1 MLNVLILAV
10 VSALGL
16 CQGDSNRAFAAV
28 GTPVADFRLRDTAGQ
43 YRSLSEFRDKKA
55 LVIVFIGTQ
64 CPIANSY
71 TPTLV
76 EMHNRYAKK
85 GVQFLAI
92 NANDQDS
99 FEDVCKHAR
108 ERKIPFPV
116 LKDSEHK
123 GANALGAQRTPEAFL
138 LDSDRVIRYRGHID
152 NQYGYTYRRSA
163 PTRTELK
170 DAIEELLAKKPI
182 LISQTEVQGCK
193 IGR

>member
-1 MLNVLILAV
+1 MFNVLILIL
-10 VSALGL
+10 VSALGVWP
-16 CQGDSNRAFAAV
+16 GDANSASGAV

-43 YRSLSEFRDKKA
+43 YRSLSEFKNKKA
-55 LVIVFIGTQ
+55 VVIVFIGTQ

-71 TPTLV
+71 TPTLI
-76 EMHNRYAKK
+76 ELHNRYAEK

-92 NANDQDS
+92 NANSQDS

-116 LKDSEHK
+116 LKDSEYK
-123 GANALGAQRTPEAFL
+123 GTDALGAHRTPEAFL
-138 LDSDRVIRYRGHID
+138 LDSSRVIRYRGHID
-152 NQYGYTYRRSA
+152 NQYGYTYRRFA

-170 DAIEELLAKKPI
+170 DAIEELLANEPI
-182 LISQTEVQGCK
+182 LIYQTEVQGCK